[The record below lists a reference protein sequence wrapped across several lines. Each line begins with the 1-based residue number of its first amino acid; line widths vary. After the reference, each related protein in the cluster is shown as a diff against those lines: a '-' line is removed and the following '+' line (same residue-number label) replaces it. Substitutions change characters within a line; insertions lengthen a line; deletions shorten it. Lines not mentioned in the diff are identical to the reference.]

1 MFEKKFLMPLLCL
14 VVVLCLSVT
23 ATRGANILFVSSMT
37 AVEDDALKAFMEGLG
52 HTVTYIDDDEDEA
65 TTEAAAAAA
74 DLVFISESVGSGGIK
89 NEITEI
95 ETPMIVG
102 EPWAWDEMGLTEGGG
117 GDDPAVTTD
126 VEIVD
131 PGHYMAAGLSGTV
144 AVLTDILEGG
154 NLGKGITGP
163 EATAIATATLSDG
176 QTYDVIFVY
185 EKGAALPVAPA
196 DGSAQVAAD
205 IRIGFGFHAICYPVL
220 SENAYALLGAAVDY
234 ALGMTGPVVDMEI
247 GFAAQPPVIDGEV
260 DEIWADASTQSFVP
274 LDDPA
279 NASGIWKVLYDSVNL
294 YVIVDMTDDSLQ
306 NDSASSWQD
315 DSVEVYFD
323 GGNTKV
329 NTPLSGD
336 DHQYTFGW
344 TTDDIQGTNVQG
356 ATEGIEH
363 AQVDT
368 DTGWRIEIKMPWL
381 SIQGAEPQAGDLIGI
396 DCYYNDDDDGGDS
409 RENKLLSFSA
419 VEGWNDASQW
429 GTAMLAAEPEPEA
442 AVPVSLGAV
451 GDIELGND
459 NQVGPDSSSN
469 GSGLGARDISARR
482 RVALISYDISAL
494 KGRGPISNVSFSHF
508 SHDQHGETNVYGV
521 IEDLDLLDVESLTWN
536 TAPGVQNDPT
546 PELEAP
552 VALDL
557 ADLTDVLLTFTGPG
571 ETGVRFSTD
580 TSDALADFINSDTD
594 GIVTFLLA
602 ASEEEGQLIIR
613 ARTHSAGG
621 SLLEGNVLLPAP
633 VKLDVQNSDD
643 PNNVE
648 EGFTAFTFA
657 DSGSE
662 IDGITVTLGGYAE
675 ADTRR
680 RGEPNGVPYENIYKD
695 FIFAR
700 QAEAGIGYVTVTLSG
715 LIPNQTYGIT
725 IYSWD
730 TYSTEIRITDWTANG
745 EDLLTTIHDGNVDSP
760 AAEDDQA
767 FTGMATA
774 DANGVIFMESVPG
787 EGTFAAEPFAFI
799 NALVISP
806 IYTEDPGTDGLVAF
820 YALENDVLD
829 SSGNGNDGTIVGAPT
844 FVDGPAGYGMAMEFH
859 GLGAPGVAAGTT
871 SIAAMTPA
879 WTSQVR
885 SP

>member
-1 MFEKKFLMPLLCL
+1 MCKKLIYLFFTFL
-14 VVVLCLSVT
+14 VV
-23 ATRGANILFVSSMT
+23 
-37 AVEDDALKAFMEGLG
+37 GLIG
-52 HTVTYIDDDEDEA
+52 
-65 TTEAAAAAA
+65 
-74 DLVFISESVGSGGIK
+74 
-89 NEITEI
+89 
-95 ETPMIVG
+95 
-102 EPWAWDEMGLTEGGG
+102 
-117 GDDPAVTTD
+117 
-126 VEIVD
+126 
-131 PGHYMAAGLSGTV
+131 
-144 AVLTDILEGG
+144 
-154 NLGKGITGP
+154 
-163 EATAIATATLSDG
+163 
-176 QTYDVIFVY
+176 
-185 EKGAALPVAPA
+185 PVA
-196 DGSAQVAAD
+196 AQD
-205 IRIGFGFHAICYPVL
+205 
-220 SENAYALLGAAVDY
+220 
-234 ALGMTGPVVDMEI
+234 VDMEI

-306 NDSASSWQD
+306 NDSDGSWQD

-344 TTDDIQGTNVQG
+344 TTDDIQGTNVEG

-368 DTGWRIEIKMPWL
+368 ETGWRIEIKLPWL

-429 GTAMLAAEPEPEA
+429 GTAMLTGIPT
-442 AVPVSLGAV
+442 VPFSLGAV

-469 GSGLGARDISARR
+469 GSGLGARDIAARR

-494 KGRGPISNVSFSHF
+494 KGRGAISNVSFSHF
-508 SHDQHGETNVYGV
+508 SHDQHNQVSVYGV

-557 ADLTDVLLTFTGPG
+557 ADLTDVLLIFTGPG

-621 SLLEGNVLLPAP
+621 SFLEGEVLLPAP

-662 IDGITVTLGGYAE
+662 IDGITVTLGEYGE

-700 QAEAGIGYVTVTLSG
+700 QAEAGVGYVTVTLFG
-715 LIPNQTYGIT
+715 LKPEGTYGIT
-725 IYSWD
+725 IYSYD
-730 TYSTEIRITDWTANG
+730 TSSNEIRVTDWSANG
-745 EDLLTTIHDGNVDSP
+745 EDLLTTIADNTIPPV
-760 AAEDDQA
+760 EQDDQA
-767 FTGMATA
+767 FTGITTA
-774 DANGVIFMESVPG
+774 DANGVIFMEAVPG

-806 IYTEDPGTDGLVAF
+806 IYTKDPGTDGLVAY
-820 YALENDVLD
+820 YALENDVTD
-829 SSGNGNDGTIVGAPT
+829 SSGNNLNGTLVGDPA
-844 FVDGPAGYGMAMEFH
+844 FVEGVAGMALDFDGIDDVVELGKFDVFGQISLATWVKADDFEINDSRIISKANEWDGDNHWWMLSTISET
-859 GLGAPGVAAGTT
+859 GLRFRLKTDEGPGTATLISDPVLEAGVWAHVVAAWDG
-871 SIAAMTPA
+871 SMMRIYKDGIEVASQEKGGSAVAVDPAISAAIG
-879 WTSQVR
+879 SQPSDAFASDPSHVAKFFDGLIDEVMIYNR
-885 SP
+885 ALSDAEIMYLAGN